1 MVKRRL
7 TFVSHPTMTHWML
20 QAKSESSKFV
30 PLSFASF
37 EIHLPKSQEFMCV
50 KINTGFHEEIC
61 ARAENSE
68 ALKLLKTWNNAQ
80 F

>member
-37 EIHLPKSQEFMCV
+37 EIHLPKSQEFKCFA
-50 KINTGFHEEIC
+50 INTGFHEEIC
-61 ARAENSE
+61 VQAENSE
-68 ALKLLKTWNNAQ
+68 ALKLLTTLNNVQ